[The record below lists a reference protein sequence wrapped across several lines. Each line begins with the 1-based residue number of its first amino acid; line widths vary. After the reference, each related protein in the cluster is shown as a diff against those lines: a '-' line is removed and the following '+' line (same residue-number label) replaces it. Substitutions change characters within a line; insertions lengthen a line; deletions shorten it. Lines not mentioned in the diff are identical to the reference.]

1 MYRYTYHRKR
11 RTTTVNLF
19 NNFLYHKCTCAMKV
33 IWEIACGSSTAPKYG
48 GNVKAL
54 YTLLERPAWKDGN
67 EGKKTTDSCC
77 CCLPQNT
84 AIRTFQGPTPH
95 ARVIGYA
102 VGQTLPGAVEA
113 GGHAGRN
120 NRADPFISCR
130 GQCLQAHMT
139 TFLKTQIG
147 RATASSSSSSSSS
160 CLSHRLRIK
169 IFMFWAG

>member
-1 MYRYTYHRKR
+1 MAVLPHQNT
-11 RTTTVNLF
+11 
-19 NNFLYHKCTCAMKV
+19 
-33 IWEIACGSSTAPKYG
+33 G
-48 GNVKAL
+48 GMSKHYIL
-54 YTLLERPAWKDGN
+54 CWKDQL
-67 EGKKTTDSCC
+67 GKTEMREKKLRTVAAAACRR
-77 CCLPQNT
+77 NT